1 MKLYGYFR
9 SSAAYRVRIAINLK
23 GLNAQQACVQLR
35 RQEQHAAA
43 YRDLHPSGLVPALEH
58 DGQLLTQSLAII
70 EYLDER
76 YPEPPLLPAA
86 AADRAYVRAL
96 AFGIACDIHP
106 LNNLRVLKYLEDDL
120 QLDGAQRD
128 QWYAHWI
135 QVGFTALEVV
145 LARDA
150 RVGRFCYGDAPGLAD
165 LCLVPQLYNAER
177 MNCDT
182 SAYPTLKR
190 IAANA
195 RALSAFQ
202 AAEPQ
207 RQPDAE

>member
-1 MKLYGYFR
+1 MKLYGYYR

-23 GLNAQQACVQLR
+23 GLNAEQAFVHLR
-35 RQEQHAAA
+35 RQEQSAAA
-43 YRDLHPSGLVPALEH
+43 YRDLNPSGLVPALEH
-58 DGQLLTQSLAII
+58 EGQLLTQSLAII

-76 YPEPPLLPAA
+76 YPAPALLPTSPT
-86 AADRAYVRAL
+86 DRAYVRSLAL
-96 AFGIACDIHP
+96 GIACDIHP
-106 LNNLRVLKYLEDDL
+106 LDNLRVLNYLKDDL
-120 QLDGAQRD
+120 RLDGTQRD
-128 QWYAHWI
+128 RWYAHWI
-135 QVGFTALEVV
+135 KVGFSALEAV
-145 LARDA
+145 LVRDA
-150 RVGRFCYGDAPGLAD
+150 RVGNFCCGDTPGLAD

-182 SAYPTLKR
+182 RTYPTLTR